1 MKYACCVPPFV
12 RRGIVCTPF
21 WLRRGRTFETCCKS
35 NARQMSA
42 RQNNGS
48 PLSATEVRICPN
60 LAFSKILIAFI
71 EVLLWKITG
80 NEETA
85 SPFPLQYTSKA
96 GFPLQISTGVRCR
109 YVFPMRYK
117 NTANGYCLRLSTAF
131 EYEVHRKSTTNP
143 RTMQIIREKNAKSLK
158 FIPILGAREIYFP
171 FPYIWNEMKYIGILY
186 IYISFMSCKSN
197 AFA

>member
-1 MKYACCVPPFV
+1 MK
-12 RRGIVCTPF
+12 
-21 WLRRGRTFETCCKS
+21 
-35 NARQMSA
+35 
-42 RQNNGS
+42 
-48 PLSATEVRICPN
+48 
-60 LAFSKILIAFI
+60 
-71 EVLLWKITG
+71 VLG
-80 NEETA
+80 NRKTA
-85 SPFPLQYTSKA
+85 SPFPLNFTSKA

-171 FPYIWNEMKYIGILY
+171 SPYICNEMEYIGILY
-186 IYISFMSCKSN
+186 IFPLCLAKAMHLHKKLMHLHC
-197 AFA
+197 FLMHLQ